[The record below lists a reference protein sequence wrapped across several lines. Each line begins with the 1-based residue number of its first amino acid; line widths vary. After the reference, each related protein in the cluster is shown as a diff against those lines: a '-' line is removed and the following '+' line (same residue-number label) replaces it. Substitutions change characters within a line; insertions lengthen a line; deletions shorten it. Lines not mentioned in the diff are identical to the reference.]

1 MVETTIVR
9 QVTSYEPVA
18 YLLEKT
24 LARIQGWGYK
34 VLNVIETKDNKIPG
48 LSDQAFII
56 LYETENDERKR
67 EVADA
72 DITDK
77 EKMV

>member
-1 MVETTIVR
+1 MIETTIVR

-18 YLLEKT
+18 YLLKKT

-56 LYETENDERKR
+56 LYETGEAVIE
-67 EVADA
+67 ADKGDA
-72 DITDK
+72 K
-77 EKMV
+77 

>member
-1 MVETTIVR
+1 MIETTIVR
-9 QVTSYEPVA
+9 QVSSYEPVA
-18 YLLEKT
+18 YLLERA
-24 LARIQGWGYK
+24 LVRIQGWGYK

-56 LYETENDERKR
+56 LYETENDERER

>member
-1 MVETTIVR
+1 MIETRIIR
-9 QVTSYEPVA
+9 QTASYEPVA
-18 YLLEKT
+18 YELERA

-56 LYETENDERKR
+56 VYETGDDEENEKCQK
-67 EVADA
+67 
-72 DITDK
+72 K
-77 EKMV
+77 E